1 MSNLVLRAERKA
13 QLRRLAERGLT
24 TVEYAIGLLAAATIA
39 LLLVRLFADNAF
51 YEMLYDW
58 VVGVFGKVIN
68 GDFNI
73 SDLLK
78 IGSNG

>member
-1 MSNLVLRAERKA
+1 M
-13 QLRRLAERGLT
+13 
-24 TVEYAIGLLAAATIA
+24 
-39 LLLVRLFADNAF
+39 RLFADNAF